1 MQLNITTDY
10 AVRVI
15 LMLSA
20 PDSFASSAEIA
31 QTQMIPINYLM
42 KVLTKLKAAGL
53 ISSTR
58 GVNGGYYLD
67 KPTNEIS
74 FQMIFEAMGDTVKVN
89 RCLEQEGHCSRN
101 AMDSCPAHS
110 FYLKVQNDLDRYFSH
125 TTLADLIGEETH
137 RDD

>member
-74 FQMIFEAMGDTVKVN
+74 FQMIFEAMGDPVKVN
-89 RCLEQEGHCSRN
+89 RCLEQEGRCSRN

-110 FYLKVQNDLDRYFSH
+110 FYLKVQNDLDRYFAH
-125 TTLADLIGEETH
+125 TTLADLVGEETH